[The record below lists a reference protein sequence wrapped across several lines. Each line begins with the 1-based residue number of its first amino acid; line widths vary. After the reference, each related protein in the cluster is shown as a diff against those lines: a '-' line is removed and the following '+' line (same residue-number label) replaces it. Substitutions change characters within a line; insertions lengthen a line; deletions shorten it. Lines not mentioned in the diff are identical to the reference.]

1 MPAEHGGKTRAEVEQ
16 ELSAIEGEL
25 LDLEDDREMI
35 LGQGGHHVPG
45 AMRSRLDARY
55 AELEQK
61 RDELRELLAAGQKA
75 E

>member
-1 MPAEHGGKTRAEVEQ
+1 MPEEQRGKSRAETER
-16 ELSAIEGEL
+16 ELSGVEKEL
-25 LDLEDDREMI
+25 ADLEDDREMI

-61 RDELRELLAAGQKA
+61 RDELRELLAAWHD
-75 E
+75 